1 MRQMKYL
8 LSDMAHICG
17 GVFSGI
23 DLTVRAV
30 ATDSRT
36 SAIEND
42 TLFVAIRGVNHDAH
56 DYIQAMY
63 ERGVRAFMVE
73 RDCALPSDCGVV
85 KVADSV
91 AALQKLAAE
100 HRAQYRGRVVAVT
113 GSNGKTIVKEWIA
126 QCAPSSVNLF
136 RSPRSYNSQLGVA
149 LSLLMMNDESDVAVI
164 EAGISQRGEMARL
177 ESMIRPD
184 MVIFTSIGDAHQE
197 NFESPAEK
205 IAEKLLLARNAG
217 TIIYHSAY
225 PLLADAVRRTYA
237 DRRLCDAAAIDAPT
251 MNDAASVRNA
261 QIVAEFFGVM
271 QWPAPDFA
279 SVRPVAMRLEVKQG
293 IDNSIIIDD
302 TYNSDINSLAIALD
316 YMCSVAGG
324 KRRMVLILS
333 DILQSGMDDD
343 ALYAHVASMVSSAN
357 VAQVVGVG
365 AKISRYRSRF
375 VAGSRFFATT
385 EELMAHIGDIDI
397 TDSTVLLKGN
407 RNSAFER
414 ISHRL
419 QLKSHTTVLEVNLQ
433 AMIRNINYFRE
444 RMRKD
449 VKLVAMVKASSY
461 GSGDADVARMLQKQG
476 VAYLAVAFADE
487 GVALR
492 ENGIS
497 MPIVVLNA
505 DDASFDVM
513 VANSL
518 EPEIYS
524 ERSLAA
530 FVREVECAGGR
541 NYPVHIKFDTGMHRL
556 GFSESEIPHL
566 LECLDRYADT
576 VRVASVFTHLC
587 VADDASQDEFTR
599 TQLARF
605 GRMSSAVAAHLPY
618 PILRHA
624 AASAAILRFPEA
636 QYDMCRLGLG
646 LYGFGYV
653 HNDSLEMVSTLRT
666 RIVQIHELES
676 GESVGYGRAQSLVRR
691 SRIATIPVGYADGL
705 DRHLGC
711 GAWSMLVR
719 GKAAPTVGRI
729 CMDSCMIDVTDIE
742 GVGEGDDVV
751 IFSPQRG
758 NTPEDMARILDTICY
773 EVLTSV
779 SKRVKRIYINE

>member
-1 MRQMKYL
+1 
-8 LSDMAHICG
+8 MAHICG
-17 GVFSGI
+17 GVFLGT
-23 DLTVRAV
+23 DLAVRAV

-56 DYIQAMY
+56 DYVQTMY

-126 QCAPSSVNLF
+126 QCAPASVNLF

-666 RIVQIHELES
+666 RIVQIHELDS

>member
-1 MRQMKYL
+1 MNYL

-17 GVFSGI
+17 GTLHGADSA
-23 DLTVRAV
+23 VRSV
-30 ATDSRT
+30 VTDSRT
-36 SAIEND
+36 SAVD
-42 TLFVAIRGVNHDAH
+42 SDALFVAISGVNHDAH
-56 DYIQAMY
+56 DYVQAMY

-73 RDCALPSDCGVV
+73 RDCDLPADCGVV
-85 KVADSV
+85 KVADSLV
-91 AALQKLAAE
+91 ALQLLAA
-100 HRAQYRGRVVAVT
+100 HRRSQYRGRVVAVA

-126 QCAPSSVNLF
+126 QCAPASVNLF

-149 LSLLMMNDESDVAVI
+149 LSLLMMTDESEVAII

-177 ESMIRPD
+177 EAMISPD
-184 MVIFTSIGDAHQE
+184 TVIFTSIGDAHQE
-197 NFESPAEK
+197 NFASFDEK
-205 IAEKLLLARNAG
+205 IAEKLILARNAQ

-225 PLLADAVRRTYA
+225 TPLAETVRREYA
-237 DRRLCDAAAIDAPT
+237 DRCLCDAAEIPAPV
-251 MNDAASVRNA
+251 MHDAASVRNA
-261 QIVAEFFGVM
+261 QIVAEFFRVM
-271 QWPAPDFA
+271 EWQTPDF
-279 SVRPVAMRLEVKQG
+279 SVVRPVAMRLEVKQG
-293 IDNSIIIDD
+293 VNNSIIIDD
-302 TYNSDINSLAIALD
+302 TYSCDINSLSIALD
-316 YMCSVAGG
+316 YLRSVAGE
-324 KRRMVLILS
+324 KRRSVLILS
-333 DILQSGMDDD
+333 DILQSGLDDD
-343 ALYAHVASMVSSAN
+343 ALYRHVAGMVATAS

-365 AKISRYRSRF
+365 AKISQYRYCF
-375 VAGSRFFATT
+375 AVGSRFFNST
-385 EELMAHIGDIDI
+385 EELLAHIEEIDI
-397 TDSTVLLKGN
+397 ADSAVLIKGN
-407 RNSAFER
+407 RTSAFER

-433 AMIRNINYFRE
+433 AMVRNINYFRE
-444 RMRKD
+444 RMRPD
-449 VKLVAMVKASSY
+449 VRLVAMVKASSY

-476 VAYLAVAFADE
+476 VSYLAVAFADE
-487 GVALR
+487 GVVLR
-492 ENGIS
+492 ENGIT

-513 VANSL
+513 VAHDL

-541 NYPVHIKFDTGMHRL
+541 NYPIHIKFDTGMHRL
-556 GFSESEIPHL
+556 GFSEAEILHL
-566 LECLDRYADT
+566 LESLDRYADT

-587 VADDASQDEFTR
+587 VADEPSQDSFTR

-605 GRMSSAVAAHLPY
+605 ERMSAAVREHFPY

-624 AASAAILRFPEA
+624 AASAAITRFPEA
-636 QYDMCRLGLG
+636 QYEMCRLGLG

-666 RIVQIHELES
+666 RIVQIHSLES
-676 GESVGYGRAQSLVRR
+676 GETVGYGRAQMLTRP

-711 GAWSMLVR
+711 GAWSMLVH
-719 GKAAPTVGRI
+719 GKPAPTVGRI
-729 CMDSCMIDVTDIE
+729 CMDSCMINVTDIDD
-742 GVGEGDDVV
+742 VAEGDDVV

-758 NTPEDMARILDTICY
+758 NTPEDMARVLDTICY

>member
-1 MRQMKYL
+1 
-8 LSDMAHICG
+8 MAHICG
-17 GVFSGI
+17 GVFSGT

-56 DYIQAMY
+56 DYVQTMY

-126 QCAPSSVNLF
+126 QCAPASVNLF

-184 MVIFTSIGDAHQE
+184 TVIFTSIGDAHQE

-385 EELMAHIGDIDI
+385 EELLAHIGDIDI

-556 GFSESEIPHL
+556 GFSEPEIPHL

-646 LYGFGYV
+646 LYGFGYI

>member
-1 MRQMKYL
+1 
-8 LSDMAHICG
+8 MAHICG
-17 GVFSGI
+17 GVFLGT
-23 DLTVRAV
+23 DLAVRAV

-56 DYIQAMY
+56 DYVQTMY

-126 QCAPSSVNLF
+126 QCAPASVNLF

>member
-1 MRQMKYL
+1 MKYL

-17 GVFSGI
+17 GVFSGT
-23 DLTVRAV
+23 DLAVRAV

-56 DYIQAMY
+56 DYVQTMY

-225 PLLADAVRRTYA
+225 PLLADTVRRTYA

-492 ENGIS
+492 ENGIT

>member
-1 MRQMKYL
+1 
-8 LSDMAHICG
+8 MAHICG
-17 GVFSGI
+17 GVFSGT
-23 DLTVRAV
+23 DLAVRAV

-36 SAIEND
+36 SVIEND

-56 DYIQAMY
+56 DYVQTMY

-126 QCAPSSVNLF
+126 QCAPASVNLF

-184 MVIFTSIGDAHQE
+184 TVIFTSIGDAHQE

-343 ALYAHVASMVSSAN
+343 ALYAHVSTMVSSAN

-492 ENGIS
+492 DNGIT

>member
-1 MRQMKYL
+1 
-8 LSDMAHICG
+8 MAHICG
-17 GVFSGI
+17 GVFLGT
-23 DLTVRAV
+23 DLAVRAV

-56 DYIQAMY
+56 DYVQTMY

-126 QCAPSSVNLF
+126 QCAPASVNLF

-397 TDSTVLLKGN
+397 TDSTVLIKGN

-513 VANSL
+513 VANAL

>member
-1 MRQMKYL
+1 MKYL

-17 GVFSGI
+17 GVFLGT
-23 DLTVRAV
+23 DLAVRAV

-56 DYIQAMY
+56 DYVQTMY

-126 QCAPSSVNLF
+126 QCAPASVNLF

-513 VANSL
+513 VANAL

-587 VADDASQDEFTR
+587 GADDASQDEFTR

>member
-1 MRQMKYL
+1 
-8 LSDMAHICG
+8 MAYICG
-17 GVFSGI
+17 GVFSGT
-23 DLTVRAV
+23 DLAVRAV

-56 DYIQAMY
+56 DYVQTMY

-126 QCAPSSVNLF
+126 QCAPASVNLF

-237 DRRLCDAAAIDAPT
+237 DRLLCDAASIDAPT

-385 EELMAHIGDIDI
+385 EELLAHIGDIDI

-461 GSGDADVARMLQKQG
+461 GSGDADVAWMLQKQG

-492 ENGIS
+492 ENGIT